1 MLPTMRRVLVSAFA
15 LPLALSLAACSG
27 TTPPADAPPADTAAS
42 QPAIPQGMP
51 VFVNRGGQWLPAS
64 VVRQTGAAS
73 VLVHYEGAPA
83 EYDEDVPFDRVRSR
97 PEAQAQAAA
106 DYKVGETVLVT
117 TQNRLYLAEV
127 RQQLDG
133 GMYRV
138 RFSGFGA
145 EAVDNVKADRI
156 QRPFTGVTAFPVG
169 TAVQVIAGGPQTY
182 PGKIIAAVRQDQWI
196 VRLDGAGPEYDQIV
210 GPDRVR
216 PLPPAASPAA
226 ATPSAPAPTAAP
238 ATTAAPAPAAATAK
252 PPEAAPESFKAG
264 DAVLLLVRS
273 VYYPAKV
280 TGPGAAQGTSKVR
293 VEGASADEEVSQKLL
308 TRLPEPLKGVKYK
321 PGQEIFIEW
330 HGVYSPGKIVK
341 EADTG
346 NYKVRAEGKGS
357 DADELV
363 NVKRLRPRK

>member
-1 MLPTMRRVLVSAFA
+1 MLPTMRRVLVFALA
-15 LPLALSLAACSG
+15 LPLAVSLAACSG
-27 TTPPADAPPADTAAS
+27 ATPPADAPPTDAAAS
-42 QPAIPQGMP
+42 QQAIPQGMP
-51 VFVNRGGQWLPAS
+51 VYVNRGGQWLPAS

-97 PEAQAQAAA
+97 PEAQAQAA
-106 DYKVGETVLVT
+106 DFKVGETVLVSA
-117 TQNRLYLAEV
+117 QSRLYLAEV

-138 RFSGFGA
+138 RFSAFGA

-210 GPDRVR
+210 GPDRIR

-226 ATPSAPAPTAAP
+226 PAAPVTAAP
-238 ATTAAPAPAAATAK
+238 ATTAAPAPAAAATTK
-252 PPEAAPESFKAG
+252 PPEAAPESLKAG

-280 TGPGAAQGTSKVR
+280 TGPGAAQGTWKVR
-293 VEGASADEEVSQKLL
+293 VEGASADEEVSQKLV
-308 TRLPEPLKGVKYK
+308 TRFPEPLKGVKYK
-321 PGQEIFIEW
+321 PGQEVFIEW
-330 HGVYSPGKIVK
+330 HGVYAPGKIVK